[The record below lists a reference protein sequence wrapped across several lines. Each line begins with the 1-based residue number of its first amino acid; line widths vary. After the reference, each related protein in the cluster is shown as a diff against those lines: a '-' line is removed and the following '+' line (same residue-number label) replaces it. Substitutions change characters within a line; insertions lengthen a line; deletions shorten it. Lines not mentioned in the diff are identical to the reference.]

1 MNRQPIVVGMVTLL
15 TIACSGCAASKQARS
30 FDTVSGTVEER
41 IGKQVVWNQGGTT
54 NQQLQQSVRN
64 LLAND
69 LTAEDAVQIAL
80 LRNRSIQATYEEL
93 SIAQADLIAAGLLSN
108 PVFDGEVRFESG
120 GSGTALELAV
130 VEDFLNIFSIPLRKQ
145 IAGAALD
152 EAAVRVTVAV
162 LDLAGEVR
170 RLFYA
175 HQAAEQLLEMRL
187 TVLNATEASFDLATR
202 LHQAGNITGLELAN
216 EHALYQQSRLSA
228 SAAEVEADVSRE
240 QLSALMGLWGEETSW
255 KTSPRLPDPAQFNVD
270 RQDFERKAVARSLN
284 LEVARVSATRAAARL
299 GLARPFAIY
308 DEADI
313 GVSGERE
320 VSGDWTVGPAFSV
333 PIPLFSQGQA
343 AVMGAQANLRQAQER
358 YAAVAV
364 EIRAE
369 SRAVHRRVTL
379 LHAQAQ
385 HYVEVVLPLRHK
397 IVEETQKQYNAMQ
410 VGAFQL
416 LQAKQQEIEAGAA
429 YVATLRDYWLARTD
443 ADQIASGVRV
453 RFDRFDR
460 HEREGR
466 PRRGEQGEP
475 GGPDE

>member
-1 MNRQPIVVGMVTLL
+1 MNRQPIVMGLVTL
-15 TIACSGCAASKQARS
+15 IALGCSGCAASNQARS
-30 FDTVSGTVEER
+30 FDTVSGTIEER
-41 IGKQVVWNQGGTT
+41 IAKQVAWDRGNGADE
-54 NQQLQQSVRN
+54 QLEQSVDG
-64 LLAND
+64 LLANE
-69 LTAEDAVQIAL
+69 LTADDAVQIAL
-80 LRNRSIQATYEEL
+80 LRNRTIQATYEEL
-93 SIAQADLIAAGLLSN
+93 SIGEADLIAAGLLSN

-130 VEDFLNIFSIPLRKQ
+130 VQEFLNIFFIPLRKR

-152 EAAVRVTVAV
+152 ESTVRVTVAV

-170 RLFYA
+170 RRYYGY
-175 HQAAEQLLEMRL
+175 QAAEQLFEMRH
-187 TVLNATEASFDLATR
+187 TVLSATEASYDLATR
-202 LHQAGNITGLELAN
+202 LHEAGNITALELAN
-216 EHALYQQSRLSA
+216 ERALYEQSKLSA
-228 SAAEVEADVSRE
+228 SAAEVEADVVRE
-240 QLSALMGLWGEETSW
+240 QLNALMGLWGEETSW
-255 KTSPRLPDPAQFNVD
+255 KTSPRLPNPVPFDVTC
-270 RQDFERKAVARSLN
+270 QDFERNAVARSLD

-320 VSGDWTVGPAFSV
+320 VSGEWTVGPAFSV
-333 PIPLFSQGQA
+333 PIPLFNQGQA

-379 LHAQAQ
+379 LYAQAQ
-385 HYVEVVLPLRHK
+385 HYVQVVLTLRHQ

-443 ADQIASGVRV
+443 ADQIASGARV
-453 RFDRFDR
+453 RFDRFERDAR
-460 HEREGR
+460 HGVQGR
-466 PRRGEQGEP
+466 GP
-475 GGPDE
+475 GGTDE